1 MKQYESYYD
10 YVQRTSL
17 TLNEIKNRLS
27 DYKAEKEYN
36 SQFNDEEE
44 YYKSCSPLAIRE
56 D

>member
-10 YVQRTSL
+10 YVDRTSL
-17 TLNEIKNRLS
+17 SLNEMKSRLN
-27 DYKAEKEYN
+27 DYEAEKKYN

-44 YYKSCSPLAIRE
+44 YYKSCSLLAIHE